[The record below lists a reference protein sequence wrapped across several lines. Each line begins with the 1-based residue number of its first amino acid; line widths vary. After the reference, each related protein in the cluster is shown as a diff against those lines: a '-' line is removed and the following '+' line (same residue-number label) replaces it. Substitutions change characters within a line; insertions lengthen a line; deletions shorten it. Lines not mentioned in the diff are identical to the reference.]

1 MNINMFSK
9 IDLES
14 YKVSDPQFLSYQTV
28 PKTTPAEP
36 GANVLEVPHLTDNI
50 NSPQIC
56 EVSSIE

>member
-36 GANVLEVPHLTDNI
+36 GANVLEVPPSN
-50 NSPQIC
+50 
-56 EVSSIE
+56 